1 MTITD
6 ITYGIPAEVWP
17 RDYKDVERS
26 LQYYRAKHIP
36 VRVTLEDGQV
46 YSLYVYG
53 LLTAR
58 NKLDLTPTPSDNEH
72 RVRVPLERVAVIETI
87 NPSDVQVDY
96 VGRLTINADELVN
109 QPSKRDFFKI
119 CRQSHQD
126 EKLLRVYMAEG
137 REIKGRSA
145 GVNANQL
152 NMRQPD
158 GKQLVILFDWVERII
173 PF

>member
-36 VRVTLEDGQV
+36 VRVTLEDGQAF
-46 YSLYVYG
+46 SLYVYG

-58 NKLDLTPTPSDNEH
+58 NKLDLTPTPSDNEQ
-72 RVRVPLERVAVIETI
+72 RVRVPLERVALIETI
-87 NPSDVQVDY
+87 KPFDVQIDY
-96 VGRLTINADELVN
+96 VGRLTISTAEMVN

-119 CRQSHQD
+119 CRQAHQS
-126 EKLLRVYMAEG
+126 ENLVRVHMADGSYIEG
-137 REIKGRSA
+137 KSS

-152 NMRQPD
+152 NLRLTN
-158 GKQLVILFDWVERII
+158 GKQFIVLFDWVTRISTL
-173 PF
+173 

>member
-26 LQYYRAKHIP
+26 LQYYRAKQIP

-46 YSLYVYG
+46 FSLYVYG

-58 NKLDLTPTPSDNEH
+58 NKLDLTPTSSDNEH

-119 CRQSHQD
+119 CRKAHQN
-126 EKLLRVYMAEG
+126 EKLLRVYMADG
-137 REIKGRSA
+137 REIEGRSA
-145 GVNANQL
+145 GVNAGQL
-152 NMRQPD
+152 NVRQD
-158 GKQLVILFDWVERII
+158 GGKQLVVLFDWVDRII